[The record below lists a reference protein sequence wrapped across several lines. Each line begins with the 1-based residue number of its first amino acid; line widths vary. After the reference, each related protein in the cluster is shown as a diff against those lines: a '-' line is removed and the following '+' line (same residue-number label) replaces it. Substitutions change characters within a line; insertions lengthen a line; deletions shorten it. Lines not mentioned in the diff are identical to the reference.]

1 MAGLIKVGF
10 GVCLLALSVSP
21 WVRGSDLRAGVAK
34 VDITPAPG
42 KYMLGSGTTLATGA
56 HDPLY
61 ARILVLE
68 VDQTRLALVTV
79 DLCRVFQAPLME
91 RLRQQAKES
100 SGISFVL
107 MVASHTHSAP
117 IIPVNENHPL
127 TGMVAWQK
135 DAVAKIVKAIDQAHR
150 KAAAAWLG
158 TGYGSAYIGHNRRQL
173 NPDGTV
179 TMLFRNPTK
188 IPTAPFDPTV
198 AVLRIDTEDRN
209 PLAILVNYACPPV
222 VVMENLKKYSADFP
236 GVMCKIM
243 EHAFGDQTMA
253 FFLNGGAGD
262 IDTYYTGVPLEEDP
276 VARME
281 WSGETLGKEA
291 VRVAG
296 KIRTEASAEASLDF
310 SEDWLTFG
318 FRWDVEKYMRA
329 FRKNIEPELLDYYLP
344 EIKPEKQVPVTTVLI
359 NKKIAFMGMP
369 GEPFIEFRMNWRER
383 SPVSDSFFLG
393 YANGF
398 FSYFPTIRAAT
409 EGGHGA
415 KNVWARIE
423 PGAGERMVDHSI
435 IRIYEML
442 GRLSDDPAEVLR
454 SLRLEEEP

>member
-1 MAGLIKVGF
+1 MTDLKKVGF
-10 GVCLLALSVSP
+10 GICLLGLTVSP
-21 WVRGSDLRAGVAK
+21 WVHGSSLRAGVAK
-34 VDITPAPG
+34 VEITPAPG

-61 ARILVLE
+61 ARVLVLE
-68 VDQTRLALVTV
+68 VDQKRLALITV
-79 DLCRVFQAPLME
+79 DLCRVFQAPLMD
-91 RLRQQAKES
+91 RLRRQVKAS

-107 MVASHTHSAP
+107 MVATHTHSAP
-117 IIPVNENHPL
+117 MIPINENHPL
-127 TGMVAWQK
+127 TGMVAWQE
-135 DAVAKIVKAIDQAHR
+135 DAVAKIAKATEKAHR
-150 KAAAAWLG
+150 QAAEAWLG
-158 TGYGSAYIGHNRRQL
+158 TGYGIAYIGHNRRKL

-179 TMLFRNPTK
+179 TMMFRNPTK

-198 AVLRIDTEDRN
+198 AVLRIDTENRK
-209 PLAILVNYACPPV
+209 PLAVLVNYACHPV
-222 VVMENLKKYSADFP
+222 VVMANLKQYSADFP
-236 GVMCKIM
+236 GVMC
-243 EHAFGDQTMA
+243 ETVEQAFGPQTMA

-276 VARME
+276 VGRME

-291 VRVAG
+291 VRVAQ
-296 KIRTEASAEASLDF
+296 KIRTEPSPEASLDF

-318 FRWDVEKYMRA
+318 FRWDVEKYMKA
-329 FRKNIEPELLDYYLP
+329 FEESVEPELRQYYLP

-359 NKKIAFMGMP
+359 NKQIAFMGMP
-369 GEPFIEFRMNWRER
+369 GEPFIEFQMNWRER
-383 SPVSDSFFLG
+383 SPVADSFFLG

-415 KNVWARIE
+415 KNIWARIE
-423 PGAGERMVDHSI
+423 PGAGERIVDHCL

-442 GRLSDDPAEVLR
+442 GRLTDDPAVPAPAQEV
-454 SLRLEEEP
+454 EE

>member
-1 MAGLIKVGF
+1 MVGLIKIGF
-10 GVCLLALSVSP
+10 GLCLLGLTVSP

-34 VDITPAPG
+34 VDITPAAG

-91 RLRQQAKES
+91 RLRQQVKES

-107 MVASHTHSAP
+107 MVATLTHSAP
-117 IIPVNENHPL
+117 IIPINENHPL

-135 DAVAKIVKAIDQAHR
+135 EAVAKIVKATDEAHR
-150 KAAAAWLG
+150 QAAEARLG
-158 TGYGSAYIGHNRRQL
+158 TGYGVAYIGHNRRQL

-179 TMLFRNPTK
+179 TMLFKNPTK
-188 IPTAPFDPTV
+188 IATAPFDPTV
-198 AVLRIDTEDRN
+198 AVLRIDTENRK
-209 PLAILVNYACPPV
+209 PLAILVNYACHPV
-222 VVMENLKKYSADFP
+222 VVMANLKKYSADFP
-236 GVMCKIM
+236 GVMCKTV
-243 EHAFGDQTMA
+243 EQAFGDQTMA

-291 VRVAG
+291 VRVAK
-296 KIRTEASAEASLDF
+296 KIQTKASPEPSLDF

-318 FRWDVEKYMRA
+318 FRWDVEKYMKA
-329 FRKNIEPELLDYYLP
+329 FEQNMEPELRDYYLP

-359 NKKIAFMGMP
+359 NKQIAFMGMP
-369 GEPFIEFRMNWRER
+369 GEPFIEFQMNWRER

-393 YANGF
+393 YTNGF

-415 KNVWARIE
+415 KNIWARVE
-423 PGAGERMVDHSI
+423 PGAGERIVDHCI

-442 GRLSDDPAEVLR
+442 GRLTDDPAEPEPAQD
-454 SLRLEEEP
+454 SEEQ

>member
-1 MAGLIKVGF
+1 MTDLKKVGF
-10 GVCLLALSVSP
+10 GICLLGLTVSP
-21 WVRGSDLRAGVAK
+21 WVHGSNLRAGVAK

-61 ARILVLE
+61 ARVLVLE
-68 VDQTRLALVTV
+68 VDQTRLALITV
-79 DLCRVFQAPLME
+79 DLCRVFQEPLME
-91 RLRQQAKES
+91 RLRQQVKES

-107 MVASHTHSAP
+107 MVATHTHSAP
-117 IIPVNENHPL
+117 IIPINENFPL
-127 TGMVAWQK
+127 TGMVAWQE
-135 DAVAKIVKAIDQAHR
+135 DAVAKIAKATEKAHGR
-150 KAAAAWLG
+150 AAEAWLG
-158 TGYGSAYIGHNRRQL
+158 TGYGMAYIGHNRRKL

-179 TMLFRNPTK
+179 TMMFRNPTR

-198 AVLRIDTEDRN
+198 AVLRIDTENRK
-209 PLAILVNYACPPV
+209 PLAILVNYACHPV
-222 VVMENLKKYSADFP
+222 VVMANLKQYSADFP
-236 GVMCKIM
+236 GVMCNTV
-243 EHAFGDQTMA
+243 EAAFGPQTMA

-262 IDTYYTGVPLEEDP
+262 IDTYYTGVPLAEDP

-281 WSGETLGKEA
+281 WSGETLGEEA
-291 VRVAG
+291 VRVG
-296 KIRTEASAEASLDF
+296 KKIRTEPSPEASLDF

-318 FRWDVEKYMRA
+318 FRWDVEKYMKA
-329 FRKNIEPELLDYYLP
+329 FEKSVEPELRQYYLP

-359 NKKIAFMGMP
+359 NKQIAFMGMP
-369 GEPFIEFRMNWRER
+369 GEPFIEFQMNWRER
-383 SPVSDSFFLG
+383 SPVADSFFLG

-415 KNVWARIE
+415 KNIWARIE
-423 PGAGERMVDHSI
+423 PGAGERIVDHCL

-442 GRLSDDPAEVLR
+442 GRLTDDPAVPAPAQDD
-454 SLRLEEEP
+454 EE